1 MAPFALTFSSASADA
16 ASAIQVQKY
25 DDEKI
30 SSSELAAGDVLIRF
44 LAIPV
49 NPQDLMA
56 IAGKYPVQPVYST
69 TDGSRIAGNDGVA
82 RVESIGPGTKS
93 SLAVGDVVLPKR
105 HGLGTW
111 RDVAI
116 LPADALLKIPR
127 DVEPVAGALLKMGF
141 APGYLLVED
150 MVTLQPGDW
159 IVVNAALG
167 VIPQMAIQ
175 FARLRGCH
183 AIAVVRSRGH
193 EELAAA
199 RELLLANGAAVVVSE
214 EELEER
220 GRDADPKLAAAV
232 KGQLVK
238 LALDA
243 VWGPSAERLV
253 RLLAPNATYVNYG
266 SLGGADVELR
276 LSQEQIFWRQIKFR
290 NFRFSQQLA
299 LRNDAQVEALLTWF
313 VELLRE
319 QRVRVPRVDERRL
332 LVDSDNSTKRIVD
345 DVLHAAQN
353 RAVGTRKAVFVI
365 AEA

>member
-1 MAPFALTFSSASADA
+1 MAPFALTFSSPSADA
-16 ASAIQVQKY
+16 ASAIRVQKY

-30 SSSELAAGDVLIRF
+30 SSGELAAGDVLIRF

-69 TDGSRIAGNDGVA
+69 SDGSRIAGNDGVA

-111 RDVAI
+111 RNVAI

-167 VIPQMAIQ
+167 VIPQTAIQ

-193 EELAAA
+193 EELEAA

-214 EELEER
+214 EELATH
-220 GRDADPKLAAAV
+220 GQDADPKLAAAV

-243 VWGPSAERLV
+243 VWGPSAEGLV
-253 RLLAPNATYVNYG
+253 RLLAPNASYVNYG
-266 SLGGADVELR
+266 SLGGADVDLR
-276 LSQEQIFWRQIKFR
+276 LGQEQIFWRQIKFR

-299 LRNDAQVEALLTWF
+299 LRSNAQVEALLAWF

-319 QRVRVPRVDERRL
+319 QRVRVPRVDEQYL
-332 LVDSDNSTKRIVD
+332 PAGDGDGVDAIAHKA
-345 DVLHAAQN
+345 LHAAQN
-353 RAVGTRKAVFVI
+353 RAVGTRKTVLVI
-365 AEA
+365 PEA